1 MQTVRGD
8 TSAISLFLCGD
19 AMTGRGIDQVLP
31 YQVNPVLYEPY
42 LRDAREYVELAETA
56 HGPIS
61 RPVAFDYIWGDALEE
76 LGRMGAN
83 FRIVNLE
90 TAITTAEEACPKGI
104 NYRMHPANI
113 GCITAARIDCCC
125 LANNHVLDW
134 GYAGLEET
142 IATLDKAGVAHAGAG
157 PRAAEART
165 PGVLDLGARGRVLV
179 FALGSPASGIPLGW
193 AAASDRPGVNMVER
207 FSDETAHRV
216 ADEVR
221 TYKQPGDIALVSIHW
236 GGNWGY
242 EIPRAQTLFAHRLID
257 EGVDLIHGH
266 SSHHAKAVEVYKDH
280 LILYG
285 CGDFVTDYEGIGG
298 YEEFRGDLS
307 VMYLPVL
314 EAMSGRLLELRM
326 TVLQSRRFRLN
337 RASTADVQWL
347 SNLLNRICAGFG
359 TRLDVVQ
366 GHNLRMK
373 NEN

>member
-1 MQTVRGD
+1 MQAGRHD

-19 AMTGRGIDQVLP
+19 VMTGRGIDQVLP
-31 YQVNPVLYEPY
+31 CPVNPVLYEPY
-42 LRDAREYVELAETA
+42 LRDAREYVELAEMV

-76 LGRMGAN
+76 LERARSDS
-83 FRIVNLE
+83 RIVNLE
-90 TAITTAEEACPKGI
+90 TAITTAEEACPKEI
-104 NYRMHPANI
+104 NYRMHPDNI
-113 GCITAARIDCCC
+113 GCITSARIDCCC

-142 IATLDKAGVAHAGAG
+142 IATLDRAGVAHAGAG
-157 PRAAEART
+157 RTAGEARS
-165 PGVLDLGARGRVLV
+165 PCVLDFGVRGRVLV
-179 FALGSPASGIPLGW
+179 FGLGSPTSGIPLGW
-193 AAASDRPGVNMVER
+193 AAASAKPGINMVESL
-207 FSDETAHRV
+207 SDETAHRV

-221 TYKQPGDIALVSIHW
+221 TYKRPGDIALVSIHW

-242 EIPRAQTLFAHRLID
+242 EIPRVQTLFAHRLID

-266 SSHHAKAVEVYKDH
+266 SSHHAKAIEVYKDH

-307 VMYLPVL
+307 VMYLPAL

-337 RASTADVQWL
+337 RASTADVDWL
-347 SNLLNRICAGFG
+347 SNMLNRICAGFG
-359 TRLDVVQ
+359 TRFDVLE